1 MVRNGLFMCSIGFLI
16 ILFTL
21 NPVTMTYD
29 LLSMTTGFFLVVA
42 GGYIFFKGKKN
53 EENKE
58 KKQQEVKK

>member
-58 KKQQEVKK
+58 KTQQEVKK

>member
-29 LLSMTTGFFLVVA
+29 LLSMTTGLFLVVV

-58 KKQQEVKK
+58 NQQQEVKK